1 MLLGVDG
8 VGAVAVQVLGSA
20 ESGALAVLGVLG
32 AARAGMEARV
42 IEATRVVVAAV
53 GEEVLALKGFTSV
66 EELTTSQR
74 VKWRAETKRA
84 ACLEIEEKLGV
95 GVGEARHLVGL
106 ACAPVGVRAL
116 VLGAMDR
123 GEIGWGRARA
133 FWRRCARLPVAQ
145 AEAIAQ
151 GLFGDD
157 PAAAVP
163 ERVDGEGELVVRPWR
178 EGDYVAALE
187 REAVRAE
194 GQDVIA
200 ERERRR
206 RAYQERHA
214 ELVVA
219 DDGSAALTLVGSLVS
234 LCAAHTRID
243 RAARLLRTQGDPRTL
258 PQLHCDVAAA
268 LLIHGTLPHPD
279 TTTGAGGATAPGHDG
294 TSSGSEDPFGA
305 GELAVAD
312 LESMA
317 RVLHALPPI
326 DLQVIV
332 PWDTLTGAPA
342 GPAGPCGVPH
352 GQGAPGGTPASE
364 DTQAGA
370 GAGVGLVVGDRPMY
384 VSPGQVRELALIPG
398 TTVHRLLTDPADG
411 RLIERTRQQYRPDAD
426 MRAHVIAADVFSR
439 APGSRTPAGRCELD
453 HVTPWGPQ
461 RGTTSASN
469 LVALSK
475 RAHQAKTLH
484 LATATIN
491 QKRDLTW
498 TTLLGQVHTTRSH
511 DYRQHTRPAPDTAP
525 PGPDTSD
532 RIDPEVVGQDG
543 LRRAL
548 DTIAP
553 VNPAPDCHPS
563 QRADIDHRR
572 DTVARVLYAA
582 LAHRGPHAL
591 LTDDDDHPG
600 SAEHGGHLG
609 GWLFITH
616 TTPGGTRRH
625 GPPPETPTPADILHL
640 TTPDKNTPPPQ
651 GHPPHDEPPP
661 F

>member
-1 MLLGVDG
+1 M
-8 VGAVAVQVLGSA
+8 
-20 ESGALAVLGVLG
+20 
-32 AARAGMEARV
+32 
-42 IEATRVVVAAV
+42 
-53 GEEVLALKGFTSV
+53 
-66 EELTTSQR
+66 
-74 VKWRAETKRA
+74 
-84 ACLEIEEKLGV
+84 
-95 GVGEARHLVGL
+95 
-106 ACAPVGVRAL
+106 GVRAL

-145 AEAIAQ
+145 AEAVAQ

-157 PAAAVP
+157 PATAVP

-178 EGDYVAALE
+178 EGDYVSALE

-194 GQDVIA
+194 GRDVIA

-206 RAYQERHA
+206 RAYAQRRA

-258 PQLHCDVAAA
+258 PQLHSDVAAA
-268 LLIHGTLPHPD
+268 LLIHGALPQAD
-279 TTTGAGGATAPGHDG
+279 TTTGAGGAAAPGHDG
-294 TSSGSEDPFGA
+294 TSAGSGDLLGE
-305 GELAVAD
+305 GELAVPD
-312 LESMA
+312 LEGMA

-342 GPAGPCGVPH
+342 PPAPPAAPATPTAPADPRGGPH
-352 GQGAPGGTPASE
+352 GQGAPGRTPASG
-364 DTQAGA
+364 DTQAGAGA
-370 GAGVGLVVGDRPMY
+370 GAGVGLVVGDRPVY
-384 VSPGQVRELALIPG
+384 VSPGQVRELALVPG

-453 HVTPWGPQ
+453 HVTPWGTQ
-461 RGTTSASN
+461 GGVTGTSN

-491 QKRDLTW
+491 EVRDLTW

-511 DYRQHTRPAPDTAP
+511 DYRQHTHPATGTTP
-525 PGPDTSD
+525 PQHS
-532 RIDPEVVGQDG
+532 RIGPEVVGAAG
-543 LRRAL
+543 LRQAL

-553 VNPAPDCHPS
+553 VNPAPDGPPSQHPS

-572 DTVARVLYAA
+572 DTMARVLYAA
-582 LAHRGPHAL
+582 LAHRGPRAL

-600 SAEHGGHLG
+600 SADHGGALG

-616 TTPGGTRRH
+616 TTPGGARRH
-625 GPPPETPTPADILHL
+625 GPPPQTPTPGDVLHL
-640 TTPDKNTPPPQ
+640 TTPEQNTPLPE
-651 GHPPHDEPPP
+651 GLPPHDEPPP

>member
-1 MLLGVDG
+1 M
-8 VGAVAVQVLGSA
+8 
-20 ESGALAVLGVLG
+20 
-32 AARAGMEARV
+32 
-42 IEATRVVVAAV
+42 
-53 GEEVLALKGFTSV
+53 
-66 EELTTSQR
+66 
-74 VKWRAETKRA
+74 
-84 ACLEIEEKLGV
+84 
-95 GVGEARHLVGL
+95 
-106 ACAPVGVRAL
+106 
-116 VLGAMDR
+116 
-123 GEIGWGRARA
+123 
-133 FWRRCARLPVAQ
+133 
-145 AEAIAQ
+145 
-151 GLFGDD
+151 
-157 PAAAVP
+157 
-163 ERVDGEGELVVRPWR
+163 LVVRPWR

-194 GQDVIA
+194 GRDVIA

-206 RAYQERHA
+206 RAYEQRHA

-268 LLIHGTLPHPD
+268 LLIHGALPHPD
-279 TTTGAGGATAPGHDG
+279 ATTTGATSEAGDG
-294 TSSGSEDPFGA
+294 SGDLFGE

-312 LESMA
+312 LGSMA

-342 GPAGPCGVPH
+342 APTASAGRAVPAGQAAEGVE
-352 GQGAPGGTPASE
+352 GVG
-364 DTQAGA
+364 AGA
-370 GAGVGLVVGDRPMY
+370 GAGVGLVVGDRPVY

-453 HVTPWGPQ
+453 HVTPWGTQ
-461 RGTTSASN
+461 GGVTGTSN

-491 QKRDLTW
+491 QMRDLTW

-511 DYRQHTRPAPDTAP
+511 DYRQHTRPAPGSAP
-525 PGPDTSD
+525 PGPSQ
-532 RIDPEVVGQDG
+532 IGPEVVGQDG
-543 LRRAL
+543 LRQAL

-553 VNPAPDCHPS
+553 VNPAPDGHPAQHPS

-616 TTPGGTRRH
+616 TTSSGSRRH

-640 TTPDKNTPPPQ
+640 TTPEENTPPPV
-651 GHPPHDEPPP
+651 GPHPTGCPGTDDDQPPP